1 MCIHKEQIYIYGN
14 PSCIQ
19 ATNDLARCRD
29 GLSCF
34 EQTNSD
40 LADAVLETY
49 EDGEISN
56 NYQHEG
62 CGEGWDMT
70 YMTPPSNCH
79 RVNTAM
85 RDYLN
90 HYNIEE
96 ADIDDICYVDHDQW

>member
-19 ATNDLARCRD
+19 ATSDLARCRD

-34 EQTNSD
+34 EKTNSD
-40 LADAVLETY
+40 LADAILETY
-49 EDGEISN
+49 EGGETSS
-56 NYQHEG
+56 YQHED

-70 YMTPPSNCH
+70 YMTAPSNCH
-79 RVNTAM
+79 RVNIAM

-90 HYNIEE
+90 HYEIEE
-96 ADIDDICYVDHDQW
+96 TDIDDICYVDHDQW